1 MRKRKV
7 IAFYRQIAV
16 LFPNAQHRALIRE
29 LIHEAKPTRQSRAN
43 ARSRMDMRAV
53 QKED

>member
-1 MRKRKV
+1 MRKQKV

-29 LIHEAKPTRQSRAN
+29 LIHESHPRKSRAN
-43 ARSRMDMRAV
+43 ARTRMEMRSMR
-53 QKED
+53 